1 MRIFVKSKKL
11 VYFLLE
17 IETDVKR
24 FFDIYILQ
32 WKSALKQ
39 QQEYMQKRKRAQWNN
54 EKKNHIGIKK
64 KELKEK

>member
-39 QQEYMQKRKRAQWNN
+39 QQKYMQKRKRTQWNN
-54 EKKNHIGIKK
+54 EKKSYWNKK